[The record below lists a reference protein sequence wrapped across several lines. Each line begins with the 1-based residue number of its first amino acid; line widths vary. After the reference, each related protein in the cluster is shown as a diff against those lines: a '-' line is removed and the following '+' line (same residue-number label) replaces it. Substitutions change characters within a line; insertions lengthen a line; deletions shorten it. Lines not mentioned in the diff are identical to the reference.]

1 MKLTITLFFS
11 FWLAIVASWAQAGK
25 ADTCHVGVFIT
36 DIFDL
41 NLSEK
46 SFKTSFW
53 IWFNYKKDSLDVLNN
68 AEITNAKDYSY
79 SLATTEQRGNT
90 KYAAQKGKAEIKKIW
105 DITHFPLDKQH
116 LKVVVESGDK
126 GFHDLVFIADTINSK
141 CDNVVTLDGWKIQN
155 FKIKSSKRTYITNY
169 GDPALKQGASSSF
182 ATVEFSVDIIRESGG
197 LFFKLFTGLYVAFGI
212 SLLVFFMGPENAERF
227 GLLVGSLFAAI
238 ANKYVVDGM
247 LPDSIKYTL
256 VDKIHVM
263 TFCYVLIN
271 LIITVVA
278 YRLYSAERTTLA
290 QKVDKWSF
298 WIVLGS
304 YIFMNYW
311 FISQALNKA

>member
-1 MKLTITLFFS
+1 MKILLS
-11 FWLAIVASWAQAGK
+11 FLLIFCVWVGKAEAQKAK
-25 ADTCHVGVFIT
+25 ADTCVVGVFIT

-53 IWFNYKKDSLDVLNN
+53 VWFNYKKDSLDLLNN

-79 SLATTEQRGNT
+79 SLATTEQRGNL
-90 KYAAQKGKAEIKKIW
+90 KYSAQKGKAEIKKIW
-105 DITHFPLDKQH
+105 DITNFPLDRQH
-116 LKVVVESGDK
+116 LKVVIESGDK
-126 GFHDLVFIADTINSK
+126 AIHDLVFIADTINSK
-141 CDNVVTLDGWKIQN
+141 CDKVVSLDGWKIKN
-155 FKIKSSKRTYITNY
+155 FKIKSSKRTYTTNY

-182 ATVEFSVDIIRESGG
+182 ATVEFSVDIERESQG

-271 LIITVVA
+271 LILTVIA
-278 YRLYSAERTTLA
+278 YRLYTSEHITWAKRLDA
-290 QKVDKWSF
+290 WSF
-298 WIVLGS
+298 WLVLAS
-304 YIFMNYW
+304 YVGMNYW
-311 FISQALNKA
+311 FISHALR

>member
-1 MKLTITLFFS
+1 MSMTGE
-11 FWLAIVASWAQAGK
+11 AQTTK
-25 ADTCHVGVFIT
+25 ADTCCVGVFIT

-53 IWFNYKKDSLDVLNN
+53 IWFNYKKDSLDILNN

-79 SLATTEQRGNT
+79 SLATTEQRGEI
-90 KYAAQKGKAEIKKIW
+90 KYSAQKGKAEIKKIW
-105 DITHFPLDKQH
+105 DITNFPLDRQH

-141 CDNVVTLDGWKIQN
+141 CDPIVSLDGWKIQN
-155 FKIKSSKRTYITNY
+155 FKVKAGKRTYTTNY
-169 GDPALKQGASSSF
+169 GDPALKQGSSSSF
-182 ATVEFSVDIIRESGG
+182 ATMEFSVDIVRESRG

-212 SLLVFFMGPENAERF
+212 SLLVFFMGSENAERF

-238 ANKYVVDGM
+238 ANKYVVDDM

-271 LIITVVA
+271 LIITVIA
-278 YRLYSAERTTLA
+278 YRLHSANKIILA
-290 QKVDKWSF
+290 KKVDVWSF
-298 WIVLGS
+298 WVVLAS
-304 YIFMNYW
+304 YILMNYW
-311 FISQALNKA
+311 FISAALQ